1 MREDGSSV
9 STPAIQTDGL
19 TKIYGGGWFSRK
31 KSASLDG
38 LNITVP
44 AGKIFGFLGP
54 NGAGKSTTIKI
65 LLGLVYAT
73 SGSATIL
80 GEPISN
86 DAVRSRIGYLPE
98 NPAFP
103 NHLRADEFL
112 RQMAKIHKMPGDQVQ
127 QRVQDCLKTVGLSD
141 RAASTIKEFS
151 RGMLQRLGI
160 AQAMVNRPELIILDE
175 PLNGLDPYGR
185 RDLKRIFLDLKKQKC
200 TVFFSSHI
208 LSDAEDLCDHVSILN
223 HGRKIADGDT
233 QQLLASQ
240 TGNTRLE
247 DYFFHT
253 VDEDNRT
260 RFGTQAAE
268 AQGEAIRREAVE
280 SPGM

>member
-1 MREDGSSV
+1 V
-9 STPAIQTDGL
+9 
-19 TKIYGGGWFSRK
+19 YGGGWFSRK

-38 LNITVP
+38 LDITVP
-44 AGKIFGFLGP
+44 SGKIFGFLGP

-65 LLGLVYAT
+65 LLGLVYP
-73 SGSATIL
+73 SGGRATIL

-103 NHLRADEFL
+103 NHMRADEFL
-112 RQMAKIHKMPGDQVQ
+112 RQMAKIHKMASDQIEK
-127 QRVQDCLKTVGLSD
+127 RVTECLKTVGLAD
-141 RAASTIKEFS
+141 RAGSPIKEFS

-160 AQAMVNRPELIILDE
+160 AQAMINRPELVILDE

-185 RDLKRIFLDLKKQKC
+185 RDLKRIFLDLKNQHC

-223 HGRKIADGDT
+223 HGKKIADGDT
-233 QQLLASQ
+233 QQLLATQ
-240 TGNTRLE
+240 PGNTRLE
-247 DYFFHT
+247 DFFFRT
-253 VDEDNRT
+253 VDEDNRK
-260 RFGTQAAE
+260 RFGSQAAE
-268 AQGEAIRREAVE
+268 AQSEAIRREAVE
-280 SPGM
+280 APGM

>member
-1 MREDGSSV
+1 MGEDGSSV
-9 STPAIQTDGL
+9 TTAIQTEGL
-19 TKIYGGGWFSRK
+19 TKVYGGGWFSRK

-38 LNITVP
+38 LDITVP
-44 AGKIFGFLGP
+44 SGKIFGFLGP

-65 LLGLVYAT
+65 LLGLVYP
-73 SGSATIL
+73 SGGSATIL

-103 NHLRADEFL
+103 THMRADEFL
-112 RQMAKIHKMPGDQVQ
+112 RQMAKIHKMPANQVEE
-127 QRVQDCLKTVGLSD
+127 RVTTCLKTVGLSD
-141 RAASTIKEFS
+141 RAGSAIKEFS

-160 AQAMVNRPELIILDE
+160 AQALVNRPELVILDE

-185 RDLKRIFLDLKKQKC
+185 RDLKRIFLDLKKQNC

-223 HGRKIADGDT
+223 YGKKIADGDT

-240 TGNTRLE
+240 PGNMRLE
-247 DYFFHT
+247 DFFFQT
-253 VDEDNRT
+253 VDEDNRK
-260 RFGTQAAE
+260 RFGNQAAE
-268 AQGEAIRREAVE
+268 AQAEAIRREAVE
-280 SPGM
+280 APGM